1 MKYGII
7 WRSFPDYCFI
17 LTDLMYY
24 DSLFVDWPT
33 LFFTGKRQG
42 EGAMKTKD
50 VARAVILVAVAVAL
64 SPFFIPV
71 GISKCF
77 PAQHMVNVLG
87 AVMLGPG
94 YAVAIATIAAIIRNI
109 LGLGTL
115 LAFPGGMFGA
125 LLAGL
130 AYKISKNIYLAGL
143 GEIVGTG
150 VLGSLASVWIVAPL
164 FIGKTMAL
172 ATLMIAF
179 SVSTIGGTII
189 GVIAL
194 HLLRK
199 GGIWEP

>member
-1 MKYGII
+1 LSRII
-7 WRSFPDYCFI
+7 PC
-17 LTDLMYY
+17 
-24 DSLFVDWPT
+24 
-33 LFFTGKRQG
+33 GKGQG
-42 EGAMKTKD
+42 EMVMKAKE

-115 LAFPGGMFGA
+115 LAFPGGMIGA

-130 AYKISKNIYLAGL
+130 AYKVSKNIYVAG
-143 GEIVGTG
+143 
-150 VLGSLASVWIVAPL
+150 
-164 FIGKTMAL
+164 F
-172 ATLMIAF
+172 
-179 SVSTIGGTII
+179 GGTSDNN
-189 GVIAL
+189 AL
-194 HLLRK
+194 LKIPL
-199 GGIWEP
+199 G